1 MNTPTRRIFE
11 NAQVTASLVVAAVAF
26 IGLAATMIGSYV
38 NLNMRINTI
47 EIELK
52 NEKKQRDDLTVRVTS
67 IELLFNQIDKK
78 HDILDERQKVMNQKL
93 EEILTI
99 LKRRYDRAQSQ
110 PLQDLPTDWPSTASN

>member
-1 MNTPTRRIFE
+1 MNTPSKKLFE

-26 IGLAATMIGSYV
+26 IGMAAGMAGSYM

-99 LKRRYDRAQSQ
+99 LKRRYDRVESQ
-110 PLQDLPTDWPSTASN
+110 PLQDVPLDWPSTASN